1 MVSTWRQPVPVEVK
15 VFPERFPH
23 TVQEKSVDDAI
34 GFVLIA
40 GPEVSM
46 EQRDLSMGGSWR
58 KQGGQWK

>member
-1 MVSTWRQPVPVEVK
+1 MPVEVK
-15 VFPERFPH
+15 VFPGRVLH
-23 TVQEKSVDDAI
+23 TAQGKTSVDDAI

-46 EQRDLSMGGSWR
+46 EECDLSLGGSWR